1 MIINNID
8 ALLPRRLAPLLCACA
23 LLGAA
28 AASSAEVPPIDACSL
43 LKPAEISAALGLQ
56 VNEGVRRDEG
66 LVPQGAYS
74 SACVW
79 TVQHPAAGK
88 NFVIVNAMRWPAG
101 SGLAGTFLEAFR
113 KAAASGEIPSQPV
126 PRDLGDEAL
135 WWGDGLAI
143 RRGDV
148 SVGISV
154 FVPSLKAQRQDS
166 RAGHFE
172 ERLAAHILERL
183 DHFY

>member
-1 MIINNID
+1 MIINSID
-8 ALLPRRLAPLLCACA
+8 ALVLL
-23 LLGAA
+23 AA
-28 AASSAEVPPIDACSL
+28 AATQPVAIDACSL
-43 LKPAEISAALGLQ
+43 LQPSEISAAIGLP
-56 VNEGVRRDEG
+56 VATGTRRDEG

-79 TVQHPAAGK
+79 PVTDATAPGK
-88 NFVIVNAMRWPAG
+88 SFVIVNAMRWPTG
-101 SGLAGTFLEAFR
+101 SGLADTFLDAFR

-126 PRDLGDEAL
+126 PRELGDAAL

-154 FVPSLKAQRQDS
+154 FVPSLKTASDDK

-172 ERLAAHILERL
+172 ERLAVHVLRRL
-183 DHFY
+183 DARD